1 MIHVRACCAVVIGL
15 FILAAGATSVFA
27 QKELKNLPKALK
39 GVNPKTAVAK
49 GAVVN
54 VKVAT
59 PAVRPDL
66 SPALER
72 VIATQAVMQTATP
85 RVQAA
90 TRMPRV
96 RGPHKTPE
104 EILAQVEDF
113 IAQKQYFPSH
123 NSTDH
128 AELLL
133 RNAFNRISVKAES
146 LSEPTKQRVLAL
158 REQWIRNYAV
168 RRTPQEI
175 VEEVEAFI
183 ATHGRFPSPYAED
196 ETERSLRQV
205 FDKACP
211 KAQNKDDEFSVRLL
225 ALKEQ
230 WVNKIADP
238 RSSQEVLTQVE
249 AFIQEKGRFPS
260 LSSKDEGE
268 RSLRKA
274 FDHAYDRAT
283 NLDDEV
289 TQKLIALKKK
299 WVRRVVTFRTPQE
312 VLAEVEAFIAKKG
325 RFPMFSDEDGAEYSL
340 RNAFNYA
347 AVKAKGLNDP
357 TSQRL
362 LALKKQWIRG
372 YGPSRLPGTPPKKV
386 VQKEP
391 RTDAAKAAKLAEQ
404 YLAEPNMVTDD
415 YIDDLI
421 RFYNQIDPF
430 ETGFIQ

>member
-1 MIHVRACCAVVIGL
+1 ML
-15 FILAAGATSVFA
+15 T
-27 QKELKNLPKALK
+27 
-39 GVNPKTAVAK
+39 
-49 GAVVN
+49 
-54 VKVAT
+54 
-59 PAVRPDL
+59 
-66 SPALER
+66 
-72 VIATQAVMQTATP
+72 
-85 RVQAA
+85 
-90 TRMPRV
+90 
-96 RGPHKTPE
+96 
-104 EILAQVEDF
+104 
-113 IAQKQYFPSH
+113 
-123 NSTDH
+123 
-128 AELLL
+128 
-133 RNAFNRISVKAES
+133 
-146 LSEPTKQRVLAL
+146 L
-158 REQWIRNYAV
+158 REQWIRNYAA

-175 VEEVEAFI
+175 VEEVESFI

-211 KAQNKDDEFSVRLL
+211 RVQNKDDEFSVRLL

-230 WVNKIADP
+230 WVNKIANP
-238 RSSQEVLTQVE
+238 RSPQEVLGQVE
-249 AFIQEKGRFPS
+249 AFIQEKGKFPS
-260 LSSKDEGE
+260 LSSKDEEE

-283 NLDDEV
+283 RLDDEV

-299 WVRRVVTFRTPQE
+299 WVRRVVSFRTPQE
-312 VLAEVEAFIAKKG
+312 VLAEVEAFIEKNG
-325 RFPMFSDEDGAEYSL
+325 HFPMFSDQDDAEYSL

-347 AVKAKGLNDP
+347 AVKAKGLDDP

-372 YGPSRLPGTPPKKV
+372 YGPSRIPGTPPKKL

-404 YLAEPNMVTDD
+404 YLEGSDGVTED
-415 YIDDLI
+415 YIADLM